1 MWRETKNC
9 SGRGLVDIPATKARI
24 DRGEYC
30 NVSINC
36 NHTSGFCDC
45 NGNGELDESEGE
57 PWFDCGNSSLY
68 GPGREG
74 VLCADYCPKVCRFD
88 FYLGTDC
95 NGEVNGAGSSFT
107 LYGGPQGDVTKMWA
121 YVKKEWNTTN
131 NFNSDTYTK
140 WKSIRIKGS
149 KGCSIDMFND
159 SSCADGGTDQ
169 FETLKTTEEG
179 MCKNLTVQPHCVAAT
194 KPCLTTI
201 NKTVAPTPAPV
212 PPTPAP
218 TPVPEPPTPA
228 PPPTYPNS
236 LTPTPAPPPFTCYKR
251 FKDMPASGTL
261 ATEAEIETE
270 CENFGNDCEDYPGMQ
285 DSSFNCQLADGKLF
299 GGGPP
304 PQITSGGE
312 EANCFMVAI
321 ESPEC
326 PCRTCDK
333 KCEYTV
339 YNDYGCEGE
348 KATEKVLHNQE
359 SVLVMANK
367 TGSVK
372 LHGRGCQITFWETE
386 EKTGKSATYSV
397 DEADKDDI
405 IVMPNCTYCVEY
417 TCAWIKSPEKGTT
430 VVTGPTDGCP
440 A

>member
-1 MWRETKNC
+1 
-9 SGRGLVDIPATKARI
+9 
-24 DRGEYC
+24 
-30 NVSINC
+30 
-36 NHTSGFCDC
+36 
-45 NGNGELDESEGE
+45 
-57 PWFDCGNSSLY
+57 
-68 GPGREG
+68 
-74 VLCADYCPKVCRFD
+74 
-88 FYLGTDC
+88 
-95 NGEVNGAGSSFT
+95 
-107 LYGGPQGDVTKMWA
+107 
-121 YVKKEWNTTN
+121 
-131 NFNSDTYTK
+131 
-140 WKSIRIKGS
+140 
-149 KGCSIDMFND
+149 MFND

-201 NKTVAPTPAPV
+201 NKTVAPTPAPG

-372 LHGRGCQITFWETE
+372 LHGRGCQITFW
-386 EKTGKSATYSV
+386 
-397 DEADKDDI
+397 
-405 IVMPNCTYCVEY
+405 VEY